1 MQFRA
6 VKGMNDI
13 LPNEVGRWHRLEGE
27 FRSLVALYG
36 YQEVRTPLLEHTDLF
51 ARSIGETTDV
61 VEKEMFTFERSR
73 ESLTLRPEGTAGAA
87 RAYVAHKQHGREPVS
102 RWYYLGPMF
111 RAEQPQ
117 RGRYRQFHQA
127 GCEVFGDRGPL
138 VDAEMIDML
147 CTYLRRLGISG
158 IEVSVNSIGG
168 AGAREAYRE
177 RLLDFLRPRAGS
189 LSPHARDRLEVN
201 PLRVLDSKDERD
213 QAAARDAPSILEVLE
228 DEDRAHWEGLCA
240 SLDVLGIAYT
250 VDPRLVRGLDYY
262 TGTLFELNATSGD
275 LGAQNT
281 LVGGGRYDSMI
292 ETLGGPSVSAIGFAM
307 GLERILLAM
316 PDDTPASVPRCYVA
330 PIGAPAQHASLLLAR
345 ELRAAGVTV
354 DLDGRGNSLR
364 SMLRR
369 ADAIGARL
377 CLVLG
382 DSELEAGIVQVKDL
396 GQHTQDR
403 VDRGQVVDRVARLV
417 ATGSR
422 QIATQPSGDEP

>member
-13 LPNEVGRWHRLEGE
+13 LPHEVARWHRLEGE
-27 FRSLVALYG
+27 FRTLVALYG
-36 YQEVRTPLLEHTDLF
+36 YQEVRTPLLEHTELF

-73 ESLTLRPEGTAGAA
+73 ESLTMRPEGTAGAA
-87 RAYVAHKQHGREPVS
+87 RAYVTNKVHAREPIS

-127 GCEVFGDRGPL
+127 GCEVFGDPGPL
-138 VDAEMIDML
+138 VDAEMIDLL
-147 CTYLRRLGISG
+147 CTYFERLGISG
-158 IEVSVNSIGG
+158 VEVSINSIGG
-168 AGAREAYRE
+168 AAAREAYRL
-177 RLLDFLRPRAGS
+177 RLLEFLRPRADA

-201 PLRVLDSKDERD
+201 PLRVLDSKDQRD
-213 QAAARDAPSILEVLE
+213 QKAVRDAPSILEVLDGADLE
-228 DEDRAHWEGLCA
+228 HWKGLCA
-240 SLDVLGIAYT
+240 ALDALGVSYT

-262 TGTLFELNATSGD
+262 TRTLFELKATGGD

-281 LVGGGRYDSMI
+281 LVGGGRYDAMI
-292 ETLGGPSVSAIGFAM
+292 ETLGGPSVAAIGFAM

-316 PDDTPASVPRCYVA
+316 PDDPPTSVPTCYVA
-330 PIGAPAQHASLLLAR
+330 PIGSPAQREALLLAS
-345 ELRAAGVTV
+345 ELRGSGVTV

-369 ADAIGARL
+369 ADAVGARV

-382 DSELEAGIVQVKDL
+382 DSELQEGVVQVKDL
-396 GQHTQDR
+396 EQHTQDR
-403 VDRGQVVDRVARLV
+403 VSRSQVVERVVGIASV
-417 ATGSR
+417 TAPGA
-422 QIATQPSGDEP
+422 ATQTSGDEP